1 MSRRIGR
8 LLLLLA
14 LSMQLAVASAETRA
28 WLDRDRIALGETTT
42 LNIETDQALASSP
55 DYSALMGDF
64 QVSGNTSSRQFEMVN
79 GAVRSRV
86 LFAVALQPRRQG
98 LIAIAHVPV
107 GNERIQPLTLTV
119 TAPTATPARAGD
131 PVFIESEADAQEPY
145 VQQAVGFTVRLFYA
159 GPISGQLD
167 QPSPDGATLQRVGE
181 DAQYARQVGNQAYN
195 VLERHFL
202 LIPERSGTLTI
213 PAAHFRGTGAEGF
226 FDDLLGNGG
235 RPLRA
240 DGAPRFL
247 RVLQAPADAPQ
258 PWLPLRALTLR
269 YLEAPQH
276 ARAGEAVTVTVEAT
290 ADGAT
295 AAQLPPI
302 QLSADAAQVFAEPA
316 QSDETFSEGRP
327 KVRMVRR
334 FSVVP
339 SRAGTLHIRG
349 PGVAWW
355 DVRAGLRR
363 SASLPDITVPVAP
376 GANGSGTVPPP
387 AAATDA
393 SRGTSPREGIRLP
406 GVQGAVQP
414 WALATVVFAIGWL
427 LTLAWGLHRRQVPS
441 GDTNKQ
447 DTNKQAATQ
456 GAQPA
461 ASLAD
466 LKRALAHEDL
476 ARVSDVLCA
485 LHSPPAADLDAVR
498 AELEA
503 PAQIAAV
510 DALLR
515 ARWGGGDGV
524 AARAALRDAF
534 KRGPRWRR
542 IVKPVAK
549 APLPPLYPTE

>member
-1 MSRRIGR
+1 MSRMVART
-8 LLLLLA
+8 LLLLA

-42 LNIETDQALASSP
+42 LNIETDQAMASSP

-79 GAVRSRV
+79 GVVRSRV
-86 LFAVALQPRRQG
+86 VFAVALQPRREG

-119 TAPTATPARAGD
+119 TASTATPARAGD

-167 QPSPDGATLQRVGE
+167 QAEPDGATLQRIGE
-181 DAQYARQVGNQAYN
+181 DAQYTRQVGNQTYN

-226 FDDLLGNGG
+226 FDDLIGNGG

-240 DGAPRFL
+240 DSAPRFL

-290 ADGAT
+290 VDGAT
-295 AAQLPPI
+295 SAQLPPL
-302 QLSADAAQVFAEPA
+302 QMSADNGAQVFAEPA

-339 SRAGTLHIRG
+339 SSVGTLHIRG

-363 SASLPDITVPVAP
+363 TASLPDITVSVAP
-376 GANGSGTVPPP
+376 GANGSGVASPP
-387 AAATDA
+387 AVDAGA
-393 SRGTSPREGIRLP
+393 SRNAAPNAGIRLP

-414 WALATVVFAIGWL
+414 WALATVLFATGWL
-427 LTLAWGLHRRQVPS
+427 LTLAWGLHRRQAPVGAAKHQP
-441 GDTNKQ
+441 
-447 DTNKQAATQ
+447 ATQ
-456 GAQPA
+456 TGQSS

-466 LKRALAHEDL
+466 LKRALDHEDL
-476 ARVSDVLCA
+476 GRVSDVLCA
-485 LHSPPAADLDAVR
+485 LHTPPAVDLDAVR
-498 AELEA
+498 AELDA

-510 DALLR
+510 DALQR
-515 ARWGGGDGV
+515 ARWGDGDGV

-534 KRGPRWRR
+534 KRGPRWRGAA
-542 IVKPVAK
+542 KPVTK
-549 APLPPLYPTE
+549 EPLPPLYPTG

>member
-1 MSRRIGR
+1 MSRMVVRA
-8 LLLLLA
+8 LLLLA
-14 LSMQLAVASAETRA
+14 LSMQLAVASAQTRA

-79 GAVRSRV
+79 GVVHSHV
-86 LFAVALQPRRQG
+86 LFAVALQPRREG
-98 LIAIAHVPV
+98 LIAIARVPV

-119 TAPTATPARAGD
+119 TASTATPARAGD

-145 VQQAVGFTVRLFYA
+145 VQQAVGFTVRLYYA

-167 QPSPDGATLQRVGE
+167 QPEPDGATLQRVGE
-181 DAQYARQVGNQAYN
+181 DAQYTRQVGTHTYN

-226 FDDLLGNGG
+226 FDDLIGNGG

-240 DGAPRFL
+240 DSAPRFL

-258 PWLPLRALTLR
+258 PWLPLRALALR
-269 YLEAPQH
+269 YLEAPQQ
-276 ARAGEAVTVTVEAT
+276 ARAGEAITVTVEAT

-295 AAQLPPI
+295 SAQMPPL
-302 QLSADAAQVFAEPA
+302 QMSADNGAQVFAEPA

-334 FSVVP
+334 FSIVP
-339 SRAGTLHIRG
+339 ASAGTLHIRG
-349 PGVAWW
+349 PNVAWW

-363 SASLPDITVPVAP
+363 TASLPDITVPVAP
-376 GANGSGTVPPP
+376 GANGSGVASPP
-387 AAATDA
+387 AADA
-393 SRGTSPREGIRLP
+393 GAGRSAAPHAGIRLP

-414 WALATVVFAIGWL
+414 WALATVLFAIGWL
-427 LTLAWGLHRRQVPS
+427 LTLTWGLHRRQASSAP
-441 GDTNKQ
+441 
-447 DTNKQAATQ
+447 ATP
-456 GAQPA
+456 QPA
-461 ASLAD
+461 SGIGPPGASLAD
-466 LKRALAHEDL
+466 LKRALDHEDL
-476 ARVSDVLCA
+476 GRVSDVLCA
-485 LHSPPAADLDAVR
+485 LRSPPAADLDAVR
-498 AELEA
+498 AELDA

-510 DALLR
+510 DALQR
-515 ARWGGGDGV
+515 ARWGDGDGV
-524 AARAALRDAF
+524 GARAALRDAF
-534 KRGPRWRR
+534 RRGPRWRR
-542 IVKPVAK
+542 AVESVAK
-549 APLPPLYPTE
+549 EPLPPLYPQD